1 MRFGLWSM
9 TSPPPGISD
18 VDLYEQQLQEA
29 ELADQ
34 LGYDHIWFFEHHC
47 SPTSP
52 VPSPNLL
59 IAAAAQ
65 RTKKIRLGAMVNI
78 LPYRNPVV
86 LAEELAMLDVLSR
99 GRLDIGLGRGL
110 KPVEFDLLGVNQA
123 ESRRM
128 FHESVD
134 VMKRVWADEIFTAES
149 SWYKIDKKT
158 PIAPGVVQKPHPPF
172 YISAQSD
179 DSLRWAAENDI
190 PFAQIDAMLDECKR
204 DAAFYRA
211 VQKAA
216 GHAPAPRLIVTR
228 EIFVAKTD
236 AEAREKAY
244 PWLVRYWNL
253 WDRYA
258 QFTAQ
263 GRMPEDYAVW
273 RERAPRLAKMSFD
286 EVVEA
291 GLILVGAPDTVAR
304 HLRTLTAEVDLF
316 ALACVFKFGGM
327 PFELL
332 RANLEIFAR
341 EVRPLLDQ

>member
-1 MRFGLWSM
+1 M
-9 TSPPPGISD
+9 TG
-18 VDLYEQQLQEA
+18 VQTCA
-29 ELADQ
+29 
-34 LGYDHIWFFEHHC
+34 
-47 SPTSP
+47 
-52 VPSPNLL
+52 
-59 IAAAAQ
+59 
-65 RTKKIRLGAMVNI
+65 
-78 LPYRNPVV
+78 LPIY
-86 LAEELAMLDVLSR
+86 
-99 GRLDIGLGRGL
+99 
-110 KPVEFDLLGVNQA
+110 
-123 ESRRM
+123 
-128 FHESVD
+128 
-134 VMKRVWADEIFTAES
+134 
-149 SWYKIDKKT
+149 
-158 PIAPGVVQKPHPPF
+158 
-172 YISAQSD
+172 